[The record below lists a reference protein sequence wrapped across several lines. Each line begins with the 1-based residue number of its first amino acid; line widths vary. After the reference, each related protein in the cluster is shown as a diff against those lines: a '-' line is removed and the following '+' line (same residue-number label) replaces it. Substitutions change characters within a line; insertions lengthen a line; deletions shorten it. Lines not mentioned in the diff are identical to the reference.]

1 MILKEETSKPRDSTQ
16 TCSSGSVQLCGTL
29 LTKASVWTPTAQPF
43 KRGQLVWVGYHRM
56 VIRFILLP
64 QTLSL
69 AIPHAGGGEFS
80 RLSFRGL
87 TRPRR

>member
-1 MILKEETSKPRDSTQ
+1 MNFKTFLWMQDAAVKILQIHQE
-16 TCSSGSVQLCGTL
+16 
-29 LTKASVWTPTAQPF
+29 
-43 KRGQLVWVGYHRM
+43 
-56 VIRFILLP
+56 ILLP